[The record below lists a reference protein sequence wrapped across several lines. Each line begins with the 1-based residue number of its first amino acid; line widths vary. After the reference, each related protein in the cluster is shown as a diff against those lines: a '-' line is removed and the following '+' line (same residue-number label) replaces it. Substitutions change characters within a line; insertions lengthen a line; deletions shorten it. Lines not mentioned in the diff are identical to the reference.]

1 MDYLWHSATEM
12 LKMNTTPDQ
21 DDPSSMKP
29 DENIGQTST
38 DNTDNNTQS
47 NVTARDTNG
56 HTNGSGNGNG
66 NNGNRSKQSGLVGR
80 IQGLFKGKHDTT
92 LREAIEEYI
101 EINENGE
108 QTEVSMHERTL
119 ISNVLKLRDLT
130 VVDVMIPRADIIAID
145 IGTSQSD
152 LLSLLSS
159 KQYSRLPVYR
169 ETLDDVAGTIHI
181 KDILSHL
188 SQGKNIK
195 IDELLRDVP
204 VISPSMQV
212 LDLMLMMKKMKKHM
226 AMVVDEFGGI
236 DGLVTVGDVIEAI
249 IGEIDDEHDIDENP
263 QMIDEAD
270 GSVLIDGRVDL
281 EEFEEKYGPM
291 LTEEEREEVDTIGG
305 LVFSMAGRV
314 PARGEILSH
323 DSSGMVFK
331 VIDADPRRVNR
342 VKIKNIPLR
351 EQSNDI

>member
-1 MDYLWHSATEM
+1 
-12 LKMNTTPDQ
+12 MNTTQ
-21 DDPSSMKP
+21 DHEEPSSTGP
-29 DENIGQTST
+29 DNGPASDGADQ
-38 DNTDNNTQS
+38 NNHS
-47 NVTARDTNG
+47 KKNGNGNG
-56 HTNGSGNGNG
+56 HTNGNGNGNG
-66 NNGNRSKQSGLVGR
+66 NGHRPKNNFLARFNA
-80 IQGLFKGKHDTT
+80 LFKHKSDTT
-92 LREAIEEYI
+92 LREAIEEFI

-108 QTEVSMHERTL
+108 QTEVNLHERTL

-145 IGTSQSD
+145 IATTQKD
-152 LLSLLSS
+152 LLALLSS
-159 KQYSRLPVYR
+159 KQFSRLPVYR
-169 ETLDDVAGTIHI
+169 ETLDDVAGTVHI

-188 SQGKNIK
+188 SQGKEIK
-195 IDELLRDVP
+195 VEELLRDVP
-204 VISPSMQV
+204 IISPSMQV

-249 IGEIDDEHDIDENP
+249 VGEIDDEHDIHEDP
-263 QMIDEAD
+263 QMIEDPD

-281 EEFEEKYGPM
+281 EEFEERFGQL

-323 DSSGMVFK
+323 DSTGMVFK

-342 VKIKNIPLR
+342 VKIKNIPLPD
-351 EQSNDI
+351 ESNDI